1 MLSACGRAPRYSG
14 KLIARAVELYLNGVK
29 PGYIR
34 WDELQATLQKEFPSD
49 FPPVAD
55 DLPSPET
62 VVHWVRKYPNA
73 PERLKQLRVQEL
85 AQGTSRTA
93 RYQLSPKTFFPPQ
106 QAAVDSTGIA
116 ALTGYLLALTA
127 LGLVVRLTWFL
138 TKG

>member
-93 RYQLSPKTFFPPQ
+93 RYQLSPKALFPPQ
-106 QAAVDSTGIA
+106 QAAMDSTGIT
-116 ALTGYLLALTA
+116 ALMGYLLALTA
-127 LGLVVRLTWFL
+127 LGLVVRLTWSL